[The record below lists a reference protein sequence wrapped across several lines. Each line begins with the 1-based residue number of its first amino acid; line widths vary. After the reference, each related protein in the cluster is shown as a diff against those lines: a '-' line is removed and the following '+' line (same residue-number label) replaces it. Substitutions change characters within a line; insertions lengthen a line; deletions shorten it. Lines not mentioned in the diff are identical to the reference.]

1 MIRQFSKK
9 LNTPYNPTISFLGI
23 QPREIN
29 DCVHLKNLLQRMFR
43 AAYFI
48 V

>member
-1 MIRQFSKK
+1 MIWQFIKK
-9 LNTPYNPTISFLGI
+9 LNTPYDPTISFLGI

-29 DCVHLKNLLQRMFR
+29 DCAHLKYLLQRMFI